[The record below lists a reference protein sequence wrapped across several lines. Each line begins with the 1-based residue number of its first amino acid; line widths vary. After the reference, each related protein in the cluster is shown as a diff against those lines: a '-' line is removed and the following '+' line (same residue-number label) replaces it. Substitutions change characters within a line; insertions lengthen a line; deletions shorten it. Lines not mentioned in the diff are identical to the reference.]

1 MKRSNRP
8 IPVYIVDE
16 HNEAFYYWQKAKYDG
31 LIREPLD
38 LFHMDAH
45 DDMGRPES
53 FRESVYPPRES
64 PDGHLEY
71 YQDFAKKELHNGN
84 FIIPAVLGGLVKNVY
99 FIYPGWRKFK
109 PKRKRFNVSSVFGE
123 GKILKYGM
131 KAADHMEEKLN
142 KALPDLKYYNFR
154 MIDIDRMPQK
164 RKVILDIDLDY
175 FACRDSILNHYCY
188 DLEITEEQ
196 FHKREDFL
204 SDRTI
209 AFAGLSFNFLE
220 KDNKYFVQVAHKKGK
235 DVSHLP
241 SKDEISAEINA
252 LMNTLHLRKIR
263 PMVVTIARSCISGY
277 CPGDYVG
284 TVETELNHQLKR
296 FLET

>member
-1 MKRSNRP
+1 MKRSNGP

-38 LFHMDAH
+38 LFHIDAH
-45 DDMGRPES
+45 DDMGRPQS
-53 FRESVYPPRES
+53 FRSSIYSPKESANANP
-64 PDGHLEY
+64 EY
-71 YQDFAKKELHNGN
+71 CRDFSHNELRNDN
-84 FIIPAVLGGLVKNVY
+84 FIIPAVLSGVVRNVY
-99 FIYPGWRKFK
+99 FIYPRWRKFK
-109 PKRKRFNVSSVFGE
+109 PQRKRFNVSSVFGE

-131 KAADHMEEKLN
+131 KAADNMEATAL

-154 MIDIDRMPQK
+154 MIDIDRIPQK
-164 RKVILDIDLDY
+164 REVILDIDLDY
-175 FACRDSILNHYCY
+175 FACRDSILNHYRY

-196 FHKREDFL
+196 FHKREGFL

-209 AFAGLSFNFLE
+209 AFAGLSFNFLK

-241 SKDEISAEINA
+241 SKDEITSEIGK
-252 LMNTLHLRKIR
+252 LINTLHSRKIR
-263 PMVVTIARSCISGY
+263 PIVVTISRSCISGY
-277 CPGDYVG
+277 CPNDYVEG
-284 TVETELNHQLKR
+284 IETELNHQLKR